1 MEQHL
6 ISLTRRK
13 IVFGLGAATLA
24 ALTPGQSL
32 AGFLST
38 RAKRKLALF
47 NIHTKDEVE
56 VTYWKNGKY
65 DEESLLKI
73 NELMRDHRQEEVIAM
88 DVNVVDQIFAVQKR
102 VGSRERIN
110 IISAYRSKASN
121 EELRQRR
128 RGVAKRSYHTLGRAV
143 DICIPD
149 VNLPQQRVAALRM
162 SAGGV
167 GYYPRSSFIHLDS
180 GPVRSW

>member
-1 MEQHL
+1 MSKDIIL
-6 ISLTRRK
+6 KPRRS
-13 IVFGLGAATLA
+13 IILGLGALA
-24 ALTPGQSL
+24 VSSLLPGQSL

-47 NIHTKDEVE
+47 NVHTKDEVE
-56 VTYWKNGKY
+56 ITYWRKGRY
-65 DEESLLKI
+65 DEEALLKI
-73 NELMRDHRQEEVIAM
+73 NELMRDHRREEVIAM
-88 DVNVVDQIFAVQKR
+88 DVNVIDQIFAVQKH
-102 VGSRERIN
+102 VGSHERIN

-143 DICIPD
+143 DVCIPD
-149 VNLPQQRVAALRM
+149 IKLRHQRIAALRL

-167 GYYPRSSFIHLDS
+167 GYYPRSRFIHLDS
-180 GPVRSW
+180 GPVRAW